1 VSLVSLFSLTQVLIS
16 VVSPLLSLILTISE
30 SSTSSASDSMALNH
44 RLEHKQA
51 SITVEQKS
59 FSTHTMSAFGSPK
72 VSYGNDDDDDDQH
85 QHDDDDD
92 GHNDDDDE
100 PHRGNGTDNYVLT
113 TAGARRTQQAN
124 EQDDADNAPTW
135 RDLLSNRDTLTRLAH
150 VALFAGIVYGL
161 VKAAPSIK
169 FVD

>member
-1 VSLVSLFSLTQVLIS
+1 LQHY
-16 VVSPLLSLILTISE
+16 
-30 SSTSSASDSMALNH
+30 A
-44 RLEHKQA
+44 
-51 SITVEQKS
+51 
-59 FSTHTMSAFGSPK
+59 MSAFGSPK
-72 VSYGNDDDDDDQH
+72 VSYGNEDDDDDQH

-92 GHNDDDDE
+92 DGHNDDDE
-100 PHRGNGTDNYVLT
+100 PHRSNGTDNYVLT

-124 EQDDADNAPTW
+124 EHDDADDAPTW

-150 VALFAGIVYGL
+150 VALFVGIVYGL

>member
-1 VSLVSLFSLTQVLIS
+1 
-16 VVSPLLSLILTISE
+16 
-30 SSTSSASDSMALNH
+30 
-44 RLEHKQA
+44 
-51 SITVEQKS
+51 
-59 FSTHTMSAFGSPK
+59 MSAFGSPK